1 MKYIGKIILGAAILI
16 IGGVGVMWNGRHFK
30 IENTPIASHVSKV
43 DAETKRPGPF
53 STLSPY
59 EEKYIDIR
67 QNGLCYCKTTAVD
80 IWDNPK
86 KMGFEYDDPVY
97 RLIAFEQEFDEKGNA
112 KYTDIV
118 VPEEID
124 NIPVINSLSFAG
136 HYEIKSL
143 RIKAKY
149 SCENIIYSRGYV
161 REGSLKG
168 CTNLEYYEIPLT
180 TTSLDYDTFKGCD
193 ALTALNIPKNVEN
206 IDENAFR
213 GCNNLRTITFDKFSN
228 LYCAEGLR
236 TLSWW
241 KEHTQENGMTI
252 YEKCL
257 LDAGKK
263 GGTITLRGNKV
274 EKILFGA
281 FRNSKAKII
290 HMENVKKMSVGALLN
305 SKAKKI
311 ILGEGTKTIPP
322 RCFSGNKKL
331 KEIRITSKAKIIWG
345 KSMNPKDNDY
355 MTVGLEQEA
364 LKKNQKVDIYIYSD
378 KLHKKSLHKANFS
391 AKKVTLH
398 VPAKMVSQYRDCV
411 ECKVVAL

>member
-1 MKYIGKIILGAAILI
+1 MIAVLI
-16 IGGVGVMWNGRHFK
+16 ICGIGVMGNGNGHK
-30 IENTPIASHVSKV
+30 SGKGAGDYKKETVESGVKKV
-43 DAETKRPGPF
+43 DAAAKGPGPF

-67 QNGLCYCKTTAVD
+67 QNGLCYYKTTAVN
-80 IWDNPK
+80 IWDDPE

-97 RLIAFEQEFDEKGNA
+97 QLIAFEQEFDEKGNA

-124 NIPVINSLSFAG
+124 DIPVINSLSFAG

-143 RIKAKY
+143 RIKARY

-161 REGSLKG
+161 REGSLMG
-168 CTNLEYYEIPLT
+168 CTNLEHYEIPLT
-180 TTSLDYDTFKGCD
+180 ITSLDYDTFKGCN
-193 ALTALNIPKNVEN
+193 ALTTLNIPKNVEN

-213 GCNNLRTITFDKFSN
+213 GCNHLKTITFDKFSN
-228 LYCAEGLR
+228 LYNADGLR
-236 TLSWW
+236 KLSWW

-281 FRNSKAKII
+281 FRKSKAKII
-290 HMENVKKMSVGALLN
+290 RLENVKEMSVGALLN
-305 SKAKKI
+305 SNAQKV
-311 ILGEGTKTIPP
+311 ILGKGTKTIPSQ
-322 RCFSGNKKL
+322 CFYGNKKL
-331 KEIRITSKAKIIWG
+331 KEIRITSKEKVIWG
-345 KSMNPKDNDY
+345 KSSNSKDNHY
-355 MTVGLEQEA
+355 MTVGLEKEA
-364 LKKNQKVDIYIYSD
+364 LNQKVDIYIYSE
-378 KLHKKSLHKANFS
+378 KLDQKSLHKANFS

-398 VPAKMVSQYRDCV
+398 VPAKMVSKYRDCV
-411 ECKVVAL
+411 ECKVVALKK